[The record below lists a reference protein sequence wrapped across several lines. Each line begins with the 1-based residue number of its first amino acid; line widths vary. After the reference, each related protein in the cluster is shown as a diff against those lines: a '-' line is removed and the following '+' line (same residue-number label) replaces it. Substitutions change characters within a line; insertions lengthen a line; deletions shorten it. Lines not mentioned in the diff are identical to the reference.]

1 MTTSSPAFPLTR
13 AAYSASRLIAATPR
27 SLFGDEI
34 AESLRELISVL
45 TSATYSLFDVEQFE
59 QLFRTLGKIGGA
71 TNQLRGVLFEY
82 MVVDISKRTFLG
94 DVTMNPIFKVPEAEV
109 DVDVLVVQPNQR
121 VIAIEC
127 KGCSPRAITSGAV
140 ALTALSPC
148 TGSIAMLSGSGL
160 SLWLQVLRR
169 HL

>member
-13 AAYSASRLIAATPR
+13 AACSASRLIAATPR

-34 AESLRELISVL
+34 AEALRELISVL

-94 DVTMNPIFKVPEAEV
+94 NVTMNPIFKVPEAE
-109 DVDVLVVQPNQR
+109 VDVLVVQPNQR